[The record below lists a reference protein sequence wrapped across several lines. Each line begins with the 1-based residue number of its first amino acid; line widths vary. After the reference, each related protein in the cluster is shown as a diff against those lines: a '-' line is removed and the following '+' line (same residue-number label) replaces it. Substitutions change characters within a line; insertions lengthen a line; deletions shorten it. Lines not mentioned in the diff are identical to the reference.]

1 MDRLKRCRFLLIL
14 SIVLALVFAALVFVP
29 VVGDS
34 KLLRIAALVGWVSQ
48 VLQAFAMYSEIRKIK
63 KGKE

>member
-1 MDRLKRCRFLLIL
+1 MDRLKRCRILLIL
-14 SIVLALVFAALVFVP
+14 SAVLAIVFAALVFVP

-34 KLLRIAALVGWVSQ
+34 KLLRIAALAGWISQ
-48 VLQAFAMYSEIRKIK
+48 VLQFYAMYSEIRKIK